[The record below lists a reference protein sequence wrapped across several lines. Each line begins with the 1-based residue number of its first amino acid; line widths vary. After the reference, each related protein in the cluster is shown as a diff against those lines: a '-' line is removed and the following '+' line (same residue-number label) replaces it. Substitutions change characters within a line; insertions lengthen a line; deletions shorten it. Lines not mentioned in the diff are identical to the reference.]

1 MKMLKKKLLALIL
14 CVAMLIS
21 LAPTSFAVEEDSDTP
36 VRVEFIC
43 QPEETVISVYGVP
56 RTEEGGT
63 PSIIPAEQDGS
74 YSLVPGEY
82 CYDAVCAGYVSKL
95 GVGFSVTEN
104 MGSISVVL
112 EEVFE
117 PEPSPEPSMEPTP
130 EPSVEPTPEP
140 SVEPAPEPSVEPSPE
155 PSVEPSPEPS
165 VEPSPEPSVV
175 PFPEPT
181 QAPVVEPKR
190 EVMMASAPNQDRN
203 TKGITASG
211 YCGAEGDGTNLT
223 WTLFDDGQLVIEG
236 SGEMAEA
243 AAFNSW
249 PDYREQII
257 NVSIGNGVTNI
268 SYQAFAYCYNI
279 STVSLPSSLTS
290 IGQGSFYRCRSLS
303 EITIP
308 ENVVDIAADGAFSE
322 CSNLEYFFVADN
334 NSKYSS
340 VDGVLFNKDKTTLVK
355 MPEHKSGEY
364 LIPSTVTCIDY
375 AAFYGCSN
383 LTGVTIPSSVT
394 RIKGSAF
401 YGCSLLTSVTIP
413 ESVTIIGEELFYGC
427 TSLTSITLPSTPTVI
442 GAYMFCGCS
451 NLASI
456 TIPTNIL
463 WIANYAFSN
472 CTSLESIIIP
482 EGVTDISLY
491 AFSGCVN
498 LTSISIPTTLTTVSN
513 NVFDGCTSLT
523 AVNFNGTQAQR
534 EAVESGW
541 STEGND
547 TFFNAT
553 WHYVEVPT
561 IVNSGYCGAEGDGTN
576 LTWTL
581 YNNGELVISGSGEM
595 ANFNSGN
602 PIPWSEYRSSIT
614 TVTIED
620 GTTTVG
626 VSAFREC
633 TNLTSVSLPTSLLT
647 LSALAFN
654 GCTSLTSIVIPEGID
669 TVGASCF
676 QNCTSLT
683 TVSLPSTL
691 RTIENS
697 AFLYCSNLENI
708 SLPEGLSTVEV
719 KAFSGCNSIRT
730 ITIPAGLTS
739 ISNYMFEHC
748 HMLTSV
754 TIPSGVTSIGDYA
767 FQDCGLT
774 EVVLPVGLLTVGNT
788 AFKNCG
794 SLASVTI
801 PYSLTQIDYSAFANC
816 GNLANVYYDGSEDDW
831 AGISIGSDN
840 GNLTS
845 ANIHYNSHT
854 WGPITY
860 TWADDNS
867 KVTAERICQGN
878 PSHKETENSAWV
890 GYAVSSWP
898 TDDAAGVGVYTAG
911 FANPA
916 FETQTK
922 EISITGET
930 VIASESDVSGY
941 DYSWTLFGDGKLLI
955 SGKGSILGIPLK
967 YKDVVKNVIISC
979 GITYVGAN
987 SFQNYTMLSS
997 VTVPPTLSEIGSDA
1011 FDGCSSLSTVY
1022 FTCPHPGPNYRLGS
1036 GNDSFRNAGK
1046 VFLDH
1051 CWGDPTYTWATDNS
1065 TVTARR
1071 ECTENDEHYETE
1083 TVNTSYAVTTAPT
1096 ITTPGVGL
1104 YTAEFTNTA
1113 FEKQTK
1119 EVECLLGII
1128 DNGYCGA
1135 EGDNLS
1141 WKLYENG
1148 ELVISGT
1155 GLMSD
1160 FQSADSTPWA
1170 TYRASIQRAIIYD
1183 GATSIGNYAFSDC
1196 ANLVQVSI
1204 PSSVIS
1210 IGEYSF
1216 WISYNLTTAGPTGGG
1231 YSIEFDWAESIPDN
1245 AFANC
1250 LRLSE
1255 VVLPDNLTAIGD
1267 YAFMN
1272 CNSLVEITI
1281 PEGVSQIGYCCFSA
1295 CGALVSVTLPEGLLT
1310 LGGNAFAACNNLEE
1324 ISIPSTVTEIG
1335 YGAFNNCAITTISIP
1350 KGIKTLKEQT
1360 FHQCAALVSITIPSS
1375 VTNIDVYAFNECTA
1389 LNDVYYI
1396 GTKEDREN
1404 AESGWSIDGN
1414 APLFRATWHYAGP
1427 EITTQPNDVTVNAG
1441 TNATFKVVA
1450 SGTGL
1455 SYQWYS
1461 QKPGASSWT
1470 AISTNGTAAT
1480 YSFNATAALDGYKY
1494 QCIVTNYAGST
1505 TSSAATLTV
1514 KVPVTGVTLDTK
1526 SIELVIG
1533 NTKQLTA
1540 TVAPSNATNKAV
1552 TWTSSKEAVAT
1563 VSQSGQVKAV
1573 GAGTATITVKTADG
1587 GFTASCTVT
1596 VKVPV
1601 TGVTLDTKSVELVI
1615 GNTKQLTATVAPSNA
1630 TNKAVT
1636 WTSSKEAVATVS
1648 QSGQVKAVGAGTATI
1663 TVKTADGGFTAICT
1677 VTVKC
1682 THNYTLNGWSW
1693 DSDYS
1698 KASASFTCS
1707 VCGDKQTVN
1716 ATVSKLETAATAT
1729 ADGKTVY
1736 TATVT
1741 LGGKTYTDSKE
1752 EKIPMTGYVIEAPSL
1767 KGSVL
1772 EIDGVNCVIG
1782 ADGKLVLTKAPA
1794 TSIAVTYSYKVGSDA
1809 HTSYPTGMTVYRIV
1823 KNGTSHSLQHISEL
1837 DNVLQ
1842 YSGSSIRI
1850 TGNRGIRMITSVPSD
1865 KKSALTG
1872 AGLAGYTLLEYG
1884 TVVAWAS
1891 EVKGNLT
1898 LNSAGAKTAYA
1909 YKQGVADPVF
1919 KETGGLTQFT
1929 NVLVGFT
1936 AEQCKPDLV
1945 MRPYIKLQAPDG
1957 EILIFYGGAV
1967 TRSIGYIA
1975 YQNRNAFS
1983 AGSDAYE
1990 FIWDMIRSAYGSQY
2004 DAEYSG

>member
-130 EPSVEPTPEP
+130 EPSVEP
-140 SVEPAPEPSVEPSPE
+140 APE

-1587 GFTASCTVT
+1587 GFTA
-1596 VKVPV
+1596 
-1601 TGVTLDTKSVELVI
+1601 
-1615 GNTKQLTATVAPSNA
+1615 
-1630 TNKAVT
+1630 
-1636 WTSSKEAVATVS
+1636 
-1648 QSGQVKAVGAGTATI
+1648 
-1663 TVKTADGGFTAICT
+1663 ICT

>member
-117 PEPSPEPSMEPTP
+117 PEPSPEPSM
-130 EPSVEPTPEP
+130 EPTPEP

-1587 GFTASCTVT
+1587 GFTA
-1596 VKVPV
+1596 
-1601 TGVTLDTKSVELVI
+1601 
-1615 GNTKQLTATVAPSNA
+1615 
-1630 TNKAVT
+1630 
-1636 WTSSKEAVATVS
+1636 
-1648 QSGQVKAVGAGTATI
+1648 
-1663 TVKTADGGFTAICT
+1663 ICT